1 MEWRWLCE
9 VVHSWS
15 MIDLRRRGVVA
26 WRARHPASLRV
37 PPRSPPRCQFPL
49 PPPLAVRPDCQ
60 EPSGGAIHDGY
71 GPRTLREREI
81 RREMQ

>member
-1 MEWRWLCE
+1 MVMRGGAQLEYDRSE
-9 VVHSWS
+9 EA
-15 MIDLRRRGVVA
+15 RRGGVA
-26 WRARHPASLRV
+26 CTAPSQPSRASQV
-37 PPRSPPRCQFPL
+37 PPTVSVPT